1 MREGALHTP
10 DLSEPRADLAGGRR
24 RPSLDLRL
32 GTIGGAIHCGLAGAQ
47 STSAPY
53 LGPMSQLTVWYDA
66 GCPLCLSEIAFMR
79 RLDRAGAIHFVD
91 AKVDDVSCPIDRAE
105 LLARFHASEDGVL
118 VSGAAAFAAMWR
130 TIPLLRPLGLA
141 ARRPWVL
148 ALLQRLYVR
157 FLRVRPRLQRL
168 FAREPA

>member
-1 MREGALHTP
+1 
-10 DLSEPRADLAGGRR
+10 
-24 RPSLDLRL
+24 
-32 GTIGGAIHCGLAGAQ
+32 
-47 STSAPY
+47 
-53 LGPMSQLTVWYDA
+53 MSHLNVWYDA
-66 GCPLCLSEIAFMR
+66 GCPLCRREIAFMR

-91 AKVDDVSCPIDRAE
+91 ATEEASCPIDRAE

-130 TIPLLRPLGLA
+130 AIPLLRPLGLA

-148 ALLQRLYVR
+148 TLLERLYLR

-168 FAREPA
+168 FAGGLA